1 MAATY
6 CYLFALALRSSRKL
20 AGFPEL
26 LERLDQVIATWNL
39 KYNPK
44 GVTAKKDLT
53 NKCT

>member
-20 AGFPEL
+20 VQFPDL
-26 LERLDQVIATWNL
+26 LEALDQTVSTWNV
-39 KYNPK
+39 KNNPK